1 MDSIPG
7 LQIMLNK
14 EFAGLE
20 TTWVFSSTGNS
31 IISNH
36 TTSFPQALK
45 GTSFWAGSI
54 LSSSPKCP
62 SFSISEP
69 GLEMCLNCTIYPESM
84 CYQWAAVGFVS
95 PKKKSC
101 PKNRV
106 SMCILG
112 HVVFTFLPGDIW
124 DKPAANWAPCGVT
137 FRVVAPRKQEPW
149 WGGAPRG
156 QLTLKLSTQCLF
168 AKSSYR
174 IWILFGIGFWLRS
187 HLVSQLQISSSVNLK
202 FT

>member
-1 MDSIPG
+1 MDRIPG

-20 TTWVFSSTGNS
+20 TTWVSSSTGNS

-54 LSSSPKCP
+54 FSSSPRCP

-84 CYQWAAVGFVS
+84 CYQWAVVGFVS
-95 PKKKSC
+95 PKKSPAPKIESACASWAMWCSPSC
-101 PKNRV
+101 PGTSATNLQPTEPLV
-106 SMCILG
+106 GWPSEWWP
-112 HVVFTFLPGDIW
+112 PG
-124 DKPAANWAPCGVT
+124 
-137 FRVVAPRKQEPW
+137 
-149 WGGAPRG
+149 
-156 QLTLKLSTQCLF
+156 S
-168 AKSSYR
+168 
-174 IWILFGIGFWLRS
+174 RS
-187 HLVSQLQISSSVNLK
+187 HGEEGLHEVSWHWSSVLGASLPRAV
-202 FT
+202 TRYESYLA